1 MTVEEVEIIVTAQV
15 TEALKEIQKIVPVI
29 KKVVKEAQASL
40 EKLDTDV
47 LKYKFATTVQYMKKK
62 LQDLK
67 KVSENSE
74 IKIKVNNEE
83 AQKQISQVQKKISS
97 LKKQIEA
104 RKLELKVGIVTEKID
119 IAESSQNKMANS
131 LGVLKAKTE
140 QVKPTI
146 ENIKKQFEHIPNIT
160 QKITTHIKG
169 MADKL
174 KQGIGYVVKY
184 IGTLFNLKNVY
195 SNLKS
200 LASSWLSSQNADA
213 QQLSANIEYMKYA
226 MGSVLAPA
234 IQFVTNLVYKLMKA
248 IQSVVYA
255 FSGVNIFAKANE
267 INNVSDNS
275 GGGSEGG
282 SIGTTMDLS
291 KIDSQ
296 MSTLSQKIYDFF
308 KPLKDSWDNYGEGLI
323 QQIKNT
329 AGQIGGFI
337 SSVWGSFENIITNG
351 TVYTILQNIL
361 AIIGNIAEAFSNAW
375 NNNGNGDVVIQNL
388 SNAFNNLLNAINN
401 VVESK
406 SFQDFLILCSDKIR
420 EISEK
425 IGEINWQPLVDAL
438 TEIGTKI
445 GTFALDILDG
455 LVEVFKWLV
464 ENPDVAEILLTI
476 AVAIGAIATVLGIL
490 STIMGILTPIATAL
504 GVSITSLI
512 LPIIVITLAIAAVI
526 AIIVLCIKHWEEIKN
541 VVMNVVNAIVE
552 FITNLWN
559 QVSFVFE
566 AIWDV
571 ISTVLNFIWDMFA
584 TVFEAIW
591 NIVSPILNA
600 IWTIISTV
608 FETIWNIISSIL
620 TSVWNI
626 FSQIFNWVWQLV
638 STVFKGIFDIISP
651 IMTKIWEGI
660 KAALEGIKEIWST
673 VWETISTVVINI
685 WNGIWNGIKG
695 IINVILGGIESFV
708 NGVIEGVNFIL
719 SGISKVAN
727 KIGSFIGL
735 DPINLRLNLISL
747 PRLAKGGVLTEATLL
762 IAGEYSGAKSN
773 PEIVTPQNIM
783 YDTMRKALLDSDIG
797 NNNNR
802 SGLEKIEIHFGSSKV
817 AYEIVDLLNQARRKN
832 GKAILEI

>member
-174 KQGIGYVVKY
+174 KQGIGHVVKY

-375 NNNGNGDVVIQNL
+375 NSNGNGDDIIQSL
-388 SNAFNNLLNAINN
+388 SNTFNN
-401 VVESK
+401 
-406 SFQDFLILCSDKIR
+406 F
-420 EISEK
+420 
-425 IGEINWQPLVDAL
+425 
-438 TEIGTKI
+438 
-445 GTFALDILDG
+445 LDIVRRITESNIFQWLLDTGIEIMKSVSDVIDFVTGKIAEFIEYFSEEEKAKLDG
-455 LVEVFKWLV
+455 WAIVLGSLAIVIGLV
-464 ENPDVAEILLTI
+464 AGAIIL
-476 AVAIGAIATVLGIL
+476 GAIALNILGMAI
-490 STIMGILTPIATAL
+490 GILTSPITWIILAL
-504 GVSITSLI
+504 T
-512 LPIIVITLAIAAVI
+512 AVI

-559 QVSFVFE
+559 QVSFIFE
-566 AIWDV
+566 AIWSV

-600 IWTIISTV
+600 IWSIISTV
-608 FETIWNIISSIL
+608 FETIWNIISGIL

-638 STVFKGIFDIISP
+638 STVFKGIFDVISP

-727 KIGSFIGL
+727 KIGDFIGL

-797 NNNNR
+797 NSNNS

-817 AYEIVDLLNQARRKN
+817 AYEIVDLLNQAKRKN